1 MKHLLYVLSAFGLVV
16 SAVTAASAKEQL
28 MRIDIFNRSQQTL
41 YIIAYD
47 PTCRIRVFEAVLDD
61 NATTSVSVCADTR
74 GRGNIV
80 IYDARGRSL
89 KFRGLHNGSNV
100 NIRFR

>member
-1 MKHLLYVLSAFGLVV
+1 MKHLLCVLSALGLVLL
-16 SAVTAASAKEQL
+16 AVTGASAKEQL